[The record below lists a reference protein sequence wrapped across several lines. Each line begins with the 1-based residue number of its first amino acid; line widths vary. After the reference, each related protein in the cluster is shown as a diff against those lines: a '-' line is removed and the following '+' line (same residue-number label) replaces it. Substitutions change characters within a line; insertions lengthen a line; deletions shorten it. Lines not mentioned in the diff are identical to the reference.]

1 MEQKLSMDEIEKRFS
16 EINAREP
23 EKPMVEDL
31 DAFAEADVE
40 DPADAV
46 TLDDYRTAT
55 DPFKANQARIRDAIA
70 RLDSGLGVE
79 HELIETEAVL
89 YELFKEG
96 REFSSVSAE
105 QMEED
110 AKRILEESES
120 DYDRMAK

>member
-1 MEQKLSMDEIEKRFS
+1 MLFRS
-16 EINAREP
+16 
-23 EKPMVEDL
+23 
-31 DAFAEADVE
+31 
-40 DPADAV
+40 
-46 TLDDYRTAT
+46 
-55 DPFKANQARIRDAIA
+55 
-70 RLDSGLGVE
+70 
-79 HELIETEAVL
+79 TEAVL